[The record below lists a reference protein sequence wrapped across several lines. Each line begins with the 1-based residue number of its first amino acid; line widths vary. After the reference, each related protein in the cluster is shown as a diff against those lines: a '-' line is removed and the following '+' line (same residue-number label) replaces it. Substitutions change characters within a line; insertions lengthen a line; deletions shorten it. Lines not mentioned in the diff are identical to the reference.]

1 MDGERQLYVYMLVL
15 CMCRTLCSPLTGT
28 CKYTELEQ
36 QLQSLTVHTG
46 NICFCLC
53 SLVSSPHPVA
63 KHFPL
68 SIALERA
75 WIWGQSS
82 SPLLFGPQ
90 TTEDGL
96 LGSTD
101 FQHVE
106 RWLGACLKSK
116 RQLMLKP
123 NWLKFTRAENR
134 QLWWYKASTK
144 LTGSV
149 SSDKLSSQYPYAF
162 ELSRNIHA
170 CGGDI
175 AALPVAGFVCTTG
188 YAVHSDVLNS
198 TVSPIFAM

>member
-1 MDGERQLYVYMLVL
+1 MLVL
-15 CMCRTLCSPLTGT
+15 CMCRTLCGPLMGT
-28 CKYTELEQ
+28 WKYMELEQ
-36 QLQSLTVHTG
+36 QPQSLKVHTG
-46 NICFCLC
+46 NIFFCLC

-63 KHFPL
+63 HFPL
-68 SIALERA
+68 SVALERA

-106 RWLGACLKSK
+106 RRLDACFNSK

-123 NWLKFTRAENR
+123 SWLKFSGAENR
-134 QLWWYKASTK
+134 QLRWYKESTK

-149 SSDKLSSQYPYAF
+149 RSDKLSSQYPYAF

-188 YAVHSDVLNS
+188 YAVPSDVLNS
-198 TVSPIFAM
+198 IVSPIFAM